1 MADWL
6 NAAGRANGTAIKGCH
21 EGREGRRIHMWLK
34 NCSRTL
40 ICVNGQC
47 FDNAA
52 SAGRYVL
59 ELSSQGETVTVTRQ
73 LDLSR
78 CLSGDGEKG

>member
-1 MADWL
+1 
-6 NAAGRANGTAIKGCH
+6 
-21 EGREGRRIHMWLK
+21 MWLK

-47 FDNAA
+47 FDNAS

-78 CLSGDGEKG
+78 CLSGDDEKG